1 MLAERM
7 RLNQELDL
15 IESQLSTLP
24 EGKLICSKASP
35 SQYKWYLSDG
45 HKKTY
50 IPKKNLELAQ
60 QLAVK
65 KYLSTRKEE
74 LMQEQCAID
83 FYLRHHST
91 QSSHAYKLLTEHP
104 EYSKLLSPFF
114 TPLSKE
120 LFDWSQEPYQTNSN
134 HLEHLIYQGASNHP
148 VRSKSE
154 AIIDLLLHTN
164 KIPYRYE
171 CALCLG
177 DLVVYPDFTI
187 RHPSTGQ
194 TYYWEH
200 FGLMDNPN
208 YCKNAYAKLQLY
220 SSHGIYPSI
229 QLITTYETKQNP
241 LSIELVSKTI
251 EYYFL

>member
-7 RLNQELDL
+7 RLNQELDS
-15 IESQLSTLP
+15 IETQLSTLP
-24 EGKLICSKASP
+24 EGKLICSKTSP
-35 SQYKWYLSDG
+35 TQYKWYLSDG
-45 HKKTY
+45 HKKSY

-65 KYLSTRKEE
+65 KYLSARKEE
-74 LMQEQCAID
+74 LIQEQCAID
-83 FYLRHHST
+83 FYLRHNST
-91 QSSHAYKLLTEHP
+91 QPSHAYELFTEHP
-104 EYSKLLSPFF
+104 EYSKLLSSFF

-134 HLEHLIYQGASNHP
+134 HPEHLIYQGASNHP

-154 AIIDLLLHTN
+154 AIIDLLLYTN

-171 CALCLG
+171 CALHLG

-200 FGLMDNPN
+200 FGLMDDPN
-208 YCKNAYAKLQLY
+208 YCKNTYAKLQLY

-229 QLITTYETKQNP
+229 QLITTYETKP
-241 LSIELVSKTI
+241 LKIELVSKTI